1 MKSLGI
7 AIKKGEIW
15 YSFIEGTNKDVAII
29 GETGKQ
35 NYRSESTK
43 LMLDFDNIFTE
54 LLTKFKPDVVSYK
67 LSLDI
72 TMRQIP
78 YMHYSLGVLNLLCQ
92 QKDITLIER
101 SSRWITANKSSK
113 IQAFEKKYP
122 DCCYKNEKL
131 ASSVMAWYAL
141 GE

>member
-29 GETGKQ
+29 RETGKQ
-35 NYRSESTK
+35 NYRPESTK

-54 LLTKFKPDVVSYK
+54 LLAKFKPDVVSYK
-67 LSLDI
+67 LSLDT
-72 TMRQIP
+72 TMKQIP

-101 SSRWITANKSSK
+101 SSRWITANKSAK
-113 IQAFEKKYP
+113 IQAFENKYP

>member
-15 YSFIEGTNKDVAII
+15 YSILEGTNKDVAII
-29 GETGKQ
+29 GATGKQ
-35 NYRSESTK
+35 NYRPESTK
-43 LMLDFDNIFTE
+43 LMLDFNNIFTE
-54 LLTKFKPDVVSYK
+54 LLAKFKPDVVSYK

-72 TMRQIP
+72 KMIQIP
-78 YMHYSLGVLNLLCQ
+78 YMHYSLGVINLLCQ
-92 QKDITLIER
+92 QKGITIIER

-113 IQAFEKKYP
+113 IQAFEKSYP

>member
-1 MKSLGI
+1 MK
-7 AIKKGEIW
+7 
-15 YSFIEGTNKDVAII
+15 
-29 GETGKQ
+29 
-35 NYRSESTK
+35 
-43 LMLDFDNIFTE
+43 
-54 LLTKFKPDVVSYK
+54 
-67 LSLDI
+67 
-72 TMRQIP
+72 QIP

-101 SSRWITANKSSK
+101 SSRWITANKNSK
-113 IQAFEKKYP
+113 IQAFENKYP